1 MTWWLRGAW
10 LVVLAGLQGCSGS
23 GGSSA
28 DVACL
33 PTATP
38 DICVTNEQGAYNGL
52 GVHKFM
58 RFNVAGSRSLNI
70 SARCVTG
77 VNTDPDLVLY
87 KNGQVVAF
95 AESTAINQ
103 ENMPVNVTAGDYVL
117 EITDYR
123 YYSAGPVSQS
133 CFDIQ
138 ITGMTPLNK
147 VQTTES
153 VPGEAK
159 TVTSPVLQAPPSL
172 CDTTNE
178 ISVTGTAT
186 YDRVPH
192 KADHSLNYPGVTQAP
207 IRGAVVEV
215 VCDNAVYS
223 SGVTSADGSYT
234 LAAPNS
240 QEFFV
245 RVKAQMLQTGAA
257 SWNFRVVD
265 NTSSGALYSMVS
277 SVYNRTSGIPA
288 LPNLNAPSG
297 WGVSS
302 YTSTRV
308 AAPFAILDSVYLA
321 VQKVLVESPALSFP
335 ALNLNWSVNN
345 VPVSG
350 DPAIGQIST
359 SHFNGTAIYI
369 LGAANDDIDEYDD
382 HVVIHEWGH
391 YFEHNFS
398 RADNIGGS
406 HGRGDVLDIRVAF
419 GEGFGNALSAIVTD
433 DPQYSDASGISQA
446 AGFGF
451 NMEDNN
457 CLNAGWFSECS
468 VQSIL
473 YDLYDDDSAFI
484 NDADGISLGFSPLYS
499 VLVNQQK
506 NTPAMTSIFSF
517 IKSLKD
523 DVGLI
528 PAANIDN
535 LLSIQGIDVVTDIY
549 GDSQITND
557 PGYYDQLPVYVHF
570 Q

>member
-1 MTWWLRGAW
+1 MTRRLRGIW
-10 LVVLAGLQGCSGS
+10 LVIFIGLQGCSGS
-23 GGSSA
+23 GGGGSNA
-28 DVACL
+28 VACS

-38 DICVTNEQGAYNGL
+38 DICLTNEHGTYNGL

-58 RFNVAGSRSLNI
+58 RFSVAGNRSLNI

-77 VNTDPDLVLY
+77 VNTDPDLVLF
-87 KNGQVVAF
+87 KNGQRVAF

-103 ENMPVNVTAGDYVL
+103 ENMSVNVTAGDYVL
-117 EITDYR
+117 EITDYQ
-123 YYSAGPVSQS
+123 YHSNGPVSQS

-138 ITGMTPLNK
+138 ISGLSYINK
-147 VQTTES
+147 ALFDTSAPVVT
-153 VPGEAK
+153 K
-159 TVTSPVLQAPPSL
+159 TVSRPILQAPPST

-178 ISVTGTAT
+178 ISVAGTAT
-186 YDRVPH
+186 YDRVTHNP
-192 KADHSLNYPGVTQAP
+192 DNSLNYPGVTQAP
-207 IRGAVVEV
+207 VRGAVVEV
-215 VCDNAVYS
+215 WCNNAVYS
-223 SGVTSADGSYT
+223 SGVTLADGRYT
-234 LAAPNS
+234 LVAPKS
-240 QEFFV
+240 QDFFV
-245 RVKAQMLQTGAA
+245 RVKAQMLQTGTS

-265 NTSSGALYSMVS
+265 NTSSGALYSMVG
-277 SVYNRTSGIPA
+277 SVINSDIDMPA
-288 LPNLNAPSG
+288 LPNLHAPSG

-308 AAPFAILDSVYLA
+308 AAPFAILDSVYQA
-321 VQKVLVESPALSFP
+321 VQKVLVESPSAIFP
-335 ALNLNWSVNN
+335 TLNLNWSVNN

-350 DPAIGQIST
+350 DPAIGQITT

-369 LGAANDDIDEYDD
+369 LGAADDDIDEYDD

-406 HGRGDVLDIRVAF
+406 HSRGDVLDIRVAF
-419 GEGFGNALSAIVTD
+419 GEGFGNAFSAIVTD

-446 AGFGF
+446 VGFGI

-473 YDLYDDDSAFI
+473 YDLYDAN
-484 NDADGISLGFSPLYS
+484 NDGADVLTMTFTPLYN

-506 NTPAMTSIFSF
+506 NTAAMTSVFSF
-517 IKSLKD
+517 VKFLKD
-523 DVGLI
+523 DVD
-528 PAANIDN
+528 ATTDTNIDN
-535 LLSIQGIDVVTDIY
+535 LISSQGIDVVTDIY
-549 GDSQITND
+549 GDSQITNNPGNYD
-557 PGYYDQLPVYVHF
+557 PLPVYVHF